1 MKFSLNTNLKLPSI
15 SRFITELSVK
25 RWAYALI
32 ISISFILSILI
43 VLRLFELGRS
53 MYVLRVASIQKEAS
67 KEQLGYWEG
76 VIERF
81 PGYRDAYF
89 RAYLLAA
96 KLSETDKAQK
106 YMGELLRIDPGFR
119 IPSGT

>member
-1 MKFSLNTNLKLPSI
+1 MKLTFPPINKLPSI

-43 VLRLFELGRS
+43 VMRLFELGRS
-53 MYVLRVASIQKEAS
+53 MYVLRVASIQKES
-67 KEQLGYWEG
+67 SREQLVYWEG

-119 IPSGT
+119 IPNGE